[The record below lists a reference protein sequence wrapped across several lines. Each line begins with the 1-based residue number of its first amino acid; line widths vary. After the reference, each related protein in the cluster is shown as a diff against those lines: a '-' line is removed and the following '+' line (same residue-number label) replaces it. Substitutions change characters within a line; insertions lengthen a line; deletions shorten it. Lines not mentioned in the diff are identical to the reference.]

1 MAACNRNCIHRQEN
15 RELVLRRQIEICVKD
30 CFDNY
35 LLHNMGASRYP
46 MAERLAASGFPVK
59 CETRSWRSISVV
71 LSEELRRPWR
81 RSPKIIQIV
90 ELVQLQRN
98 CPDWEGSQSPVPEC
112 DEVARRYGKEIA
124 VVEPVKGGAL
134 MNLPEEAGLAVPS

>member
-15 RELVLRRQIEICVKD
+15 GELVLRRQIEICVKD

-59 CETRSWRSISVV
+59 CETRSWCSISVV

-81 RSPKIIQIV
+81 RSPKTIQIV

-98 CPDWEGSQSPVPEC
+98 CPDWEGSQSPVPE
-112 DEVARRYGKEIA
+112 VR
-124 VVEPVKGGAL
+124 
-134 MNLPEEAGLAVPS
+134 

>member
-81 RSPKIIQIV
+81 RFPKTIQIV

-98 CPDWEGSQSPVPEC
+98 CPDWEGSQSPVPE
-112 DEVARRYGKEIA
+112 VR
-124 VVEPVKGGAL
+124 
-134 MNLPEEAGLAVPS
+134 

>member
-1 MAACNRNCIHRQEN
+1 MTRVTWRSLLPHSHGSIR
-15 RELVLRRQIEICVKD
+15 LPDQIQ
-30 CFDNY
+30 
-35 LLHNMGASRYP
+35 
-46 MAERLAASGFPVK
+46 LAASGFPVK

-98 CPDWEGSQSPVPEC
+98 CPDWEGSQSPVPE
-112 DEVARRYGKEIA
+112 VR
-124 VVEPVKGGAL
+124 
-134 MNLPEEAGLAVPS
+134 

>member
-98 CPDWEGSQSPVPEC
+98 CPDWEFSPFAALTGHEAAIRETAERVEQER
-112 DEVARRYGKEIA
+112 DSRET
-124 VVEPVKGGAL
+124 EPVW
-134 MNLPEEAGLAVPS
+134 ET

>member
-1 MAACNRNCIHRQEN
+1 MGGYLPNAPVNEAAHQF
-15 RELVLRRQIEICVKD
+15 IEKKCSEGKHDKGYMTIPFTTQSW
-30 CFDNY
+30 FDPAPGPDP
-35 LLHNMGASRYP
+35 L
-46 MAERLAASGFPVK
+46 ERLAASGFPVK

-98 CPDWEGSQSPVPEC
+98 CPDWEGSQSPVPE
-112 DEVARRYGKEIA
+112 VR
-124 VVEPVKGGAL
+124 
-134 MNLPEEAGLAVPS
+134 

>member
-59 CETRSWRSISVV
+59 CDLLQGLRSISVV

-81 RSPKIIQIV
+81 RSPKTIQIV

-98 CPDWEGSQSPVPEC
+98 CPDWEGSQSPVPE
-112 DEVARRYGKEIA
+112 VR
-124 VVEPVKGGAL
+124 
-134 MNLPEEAGLAVPS
+134 

>member
-1 MAACNRNCIHRQEN
+1 MLVHRSAHNLWRRLAMSAVSTPRRRRWLLPVLMHRLNRNCIHRQEN

-81 RSPKIIQIV
+81 RSPKTIQIV

-98 CPDWEGSQSPVPEC
+98 CPDWEGSQSPVPE
-112 DEVARRYGKEIA
+112 VR
-124 VVEPVKGGAL
+124 
-134 MNLPEEAGLAVPS
+134 